1 MFDCRICR
9 GSALYACVQALFER
23 AKLSAE
29 GSLLA
34 WGSSSSSSS
43 GTITPSS
50 RSKRSGSSTA
60 AAAKAAASR
69 TGASVGLLDSES
81 LEADAR
87 RKWGQAEALSRE
99 ASQLVLSQAHVVCAT
114 CAGAGDQMLSD
125 L

>member
-1 MFDCRICR
+1 
-9 GSALYACVQALFER
+9 VQALFER

-43 GTITPSS
+43 SSGAITPSS
-50 RSKRSGSSTA
+50 RSKRNGSSSTA

-69 TGASVGLLDSES
+69 SGASVGLLDSES